1 MADTQPYVTA
11 LIDAYWFDG
20 QGGAVA
26 VVWED
31 LDAARPEGGFLWVHL
46 HGAADDTRVYLF
58 DRSGMPA
65 VAAEALIA
73 DESRPRVTAFGDSLI
88 VNLRGVNMN
97 PGADPEDM
105 VSIRIWSDGARVIS
119 VRRRKLMALEDI
131 REAIR
136 QGRAP
141 RSPSELIVMLADGL
155 TVRMG
160 GVIMELDEQ
169 VDDLEER
176 VVASQNQELRLA
188 LGAIRREA
196 IKLRRFIGPNREAI
210 QRLVTEPVDWMDQ
223 TDRLR
228 MREVADR
235 VTRYVEEL
243 DTARERAAVIQDE
256 LSSRLAERLNN
267 NTYVLS
273 VIAAIFLPLGLLT
286 GLLGINVGGMPGAD
300 WVWAFWVV
308 TGALFVFGGI
318 GYWLLRRM
326 RWI

>member
-1 MADTQPYVTA
+1 MADIQAPIAA
-11 LIDAYWFDG
+11 LIDAYRFDG
-20 QGGAVA
+20 QGGAEA
-26 VVWED
+26 VSWED
-31 LDAARPEGGFLWVHL
+31 LDSPGHGGGFLWVHL
-46 HGAADDTRVYLF
+46 HGAAEDTRAFLF

-65 VAAEALIA
+65 VAAEALLA
-73 DESRPRVTAFGDSLI
+73 GESRPRVTPFGDSVV

-105 VSIRIWSDGARVIS
+105 VSIRIWSDGKRVVS
-119 VRRRKLMALEDI
+119 VRRRRLMVLEDI

-136 QGRAP
+136 RGRSP
-141 RSPSELIVMLADGL
+141 RTPSELLVTLADGM

-160 GVIMELDEQ
+160 DVITDLDEQ

-176 VVASQNQELRLA
+176 VVAAQNQDLRLA

-210 QRLVTEPVDWMDQ
+210 QRLVTEPVEWMDQ

-228 MREVADR
+228 MREIADR

-286 GLLGINVGGMPGAD
+286 GLLGINVGGMPGED
-300 WVWAFWVV
+300 TVWAFWVV